1 MKYDNLS
8 MLPEDAFKKDALG
21 RIKLYGGGGGG
32 GGDTYNPLKDKQYK
46 QEKAYLDTLRADM
59 ARNNQKMTPEQ
70 IIAALSPL
78 QQSVV
83 SQQGQMP
90 SVPDMSSWRAFNQP
104 IAPIDRQTTIIPQ
117 PQMQPTGQFGY
128 DPQMI
133 MQLQKML
140 GSSSLLPS
148 ASNINPSN
156 TGNIGGR

>member
-1 MKYDNLS
+1 

-21 RIKLYGGGGGG
+21 RIKLYGGGGSSEN
-32 GGDTYNPLKDKQYK
+32 YNPLKDKQYK

-59 ARNNQKMTPEQ
+59 EKNNAKMTPEQ

-90 SVPDMSSWRAFNQP
+90 TIPDMSRWGAFNTP
-104 IAPIDRQTTIIPQ
+104 IAPIEHKTMIIPQ

-128 DPQMI
+128 DPQTI

-148 ASNINPSN
+148 ISNASN